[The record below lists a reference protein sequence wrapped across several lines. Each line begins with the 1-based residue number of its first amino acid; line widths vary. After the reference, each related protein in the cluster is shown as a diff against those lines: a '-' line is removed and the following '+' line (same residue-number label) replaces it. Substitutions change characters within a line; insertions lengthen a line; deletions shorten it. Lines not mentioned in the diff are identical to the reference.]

1 MNWTGRLAVG
11 MVAVAAFSF
20 VFPRVARQIRDEYV
34 QRFENKAVFLKVPV
48 RGLKQVVHVLD
59 SGAKLDRGNVNQPVS
74 FKVGDQVRI
83 IDVNF
88 RDKMVRFR
96 FSSVD
101 TTREGSLEF
110 RFPSATQQ
118 TFPQRENFE
127 KTLASSLTEGLSYK
141 ELESAKGEFIRG
153 QVKTLVREFATTTNT
168 PDEVVLRT
176 IVEDSPQYQ
185 ALERESSQ
193 IRKQNQALDRD
204 VSRLGRA
211 SREQR
216 AQITEMTVELDRLR
230 TQVQELERDKNRSA
244 RTRRS
249 LEGQLEDAQAKMNEL
264 LGSLNLKDA
273 SNAELDNRMQ
283 SLSAGIESARR
294 ERERL
299 SEELAQARAD
309 LNEREQANSKLD
321 AELKKVQTRN
331 RRLSSE
337 LRSLT
342 SNKDSIQAQFLKA
355 KRQSDAME
363 MASRLSAGLRLERSF
378 QEREGRP
385 LEVAD
390 LYLLSKRVGRLEIE
404 TPEHPGQI
412 CRMKFLMESPDRV
425 EFQEEERVLFDS
437 LGGVFKIEPSWSF
450 DSDRLRAVLMEGE
463 AAREAKPR
471 EEVEWAWILDGEI
484 LEPERAQLRVQL
496 VNSDDQ
502 KISLDPHEFYLTP
515 PGLVSFLIRSFSP
528 ISLGAGVFTGLV
540 FAGIAGLFRRRS
552 SRRPPGPPRPSG
564 PSRRAK
570 RRAAPPAAKESDREY
585 VIQKKL

>member
-1 MNWTGRLAVG
+1 MSWTGRVAVG
-11 MVAVAAFSF
+11 VVAVAAFSF
-20 VFPRVARQIRDEYV
+20 AYPRVGREIRDEYV
-34 QRFENKAVFLKVPV
+34 QRFENKAVFLKIPV
-48 RGLKQVVHVLD
+48 RGLQQVVHVLD
-59 SGAKLDRGNVNQPVS
+59 SGAKLDRGNLNQPVS

-88 RDKMVRFR
+88 RDDRVRFR

-110 RFPSATQQ
+110 RFPAPTQQ
-118 TFPQRENFE
+118 AFPQRENFE
-127 KTLASSLTEGLSYK
+127 KSLASSLTEGLSYK

-153 QVKTLVREFATTTNT
+153 QVKTLVREFAATTNT
-168 PDEVVLRT
+168 PDDVVLRT

-193 IRKQNQALDRD
+193 IQQKNQVLDRD

-216 AQITEMTVELDRLR
+216 ARIADMTVELDRLR
-230 TQVQELERDKNRSA
+230 TQVRELERDENLAA
-244 RTRRS
+244 RTRQS
-249 LEGQLEDAQAKMNEL
+249 LEGQLKDAQVKMNEL
-264 LGSLNLKDA
+264 LGSLNLKAA
-273 SNAELDNRMQ
+273 SNSELDNRMQ

-294 ERERL
+294 EREKL

-309 LNEREQANSKLD
+309 LNEREQANSKLTGD
-321 AELKKVQTRN
+321 LMKVRDRN
-331 RRLSSE
+331 QRLSSE

-342 SNKDSIQAQFLKA
+342 SNKDSIQSQFLQA
-355 KRQSDAME
+355 KRQSDALE

-385 LEVAD
+385 LEIAD
-390 LYLLSKRVGRLEIE
+390 LYLLSKRIGRLEIE

-437 LGGVFKIEPSWSF
+437 LGETFKIEPSWSF
-450 DSDRLRAVLMEGE
+450 TGDRLRAVLMEGE
-463 AAREAKPR
+463 PAREAKPR
-471 EEVEWAWILDGEI
+471 EAVEWTWILEGEI
-484 LEPERAQLRVQL
+484 SEPERAQLRVL
-496 VNSDDQ
+496 FVNSDDQ

-515 PGLVSFLIRSFSP
+515 PGLMFYLIRSFSP
-528 ISLGAGVFTGLV
+528 VSLGAGVFLGLI
-540 FAGIAGLFRRRS
+540 FAGVAGLFRRRS
-552 SRRPPGPPRPSG
+552 PSK
-564 PSRRAK
+564 PSRRSKPSK
-570 RRAAPPAAKESDREY
+570 RRPTQPAPEKPDREY
-585 VIQKKL
+585 VIKKRL

>member
-1 MNWTGRLAVG
+1 MAVG
-11 MVAVAAFSF
+11 VVAVAAFSF
-20 VFPRVARQIRDEYV
+20 VFPRVGREIRDEYV

-48 RGLKQVVHVLD
+48 RGLQQVVHVLD
-59 SGAKLDRGNVNQPVS
+59 SGAKLDRGNLNQPVS

-110 RFPSATQQ
+110 RFPTATQQ

-127 KTLASSLTEGLSYK
+127 KSLASSLTEGLSYK

-153 QVKTLVREFATTTNT
+153 QVKTLVREFAATTNT
-168 PDEVVLRT
+168 PDDVVLRT

-185 ALERESSQ
+185 ALEREFSQ
-193 IRKQNQALDRD
+193 IRQKNQTLDRD

-216 AQITEMTVELDRLR
+216 ARIADMTVELDRLR
-230 TQVQELERDKNRSA
+230 TQVRELERDENLAA
-244 RTRRS
+244 RTRQS
-249 LEGQLEDAQAKMNEL
+249 LEGQLKDAQVKMNEL
-264 LGSLNLKDA
+264 LGSLNLKAA
-273 SNAELDNRMQ
+273 SNSELDNRMQ

-294 ERERL
+294 EREKL

-309 LNEREQANSKLD
+309 LNQREQANSKLTAD
-321 AELKKVQTRN
+321 LKKVRDRN
-331 RRLSSE
+331 QRLSSE

-342 SNKDSIQAQFLKA
+342 SNKDSIQSQFLQA
-355 KRQSDAME
+355 KRQSDALE

-378 QEREGRP
+378 QELEGRP
-385 LEVAD
+385 LEIAD

-404 TPEHPGQI
+404 APDHPGQI

-437 LGGVFKIEPSWSF
+437 LGETFKIEPSWSF
-450 DSDRLRAVLMEGE
+450 TGDRLRAVLMEGE
-463 AAREAKPR
+463 PAREAKPR
-471 EEVEWAWILDGEI
+471 EAVEWTWILEGEI
-484 LEPERAQLRVQL
+484 SEPEQAQLRVL
-496 VNSDDQ
+496 FVNSDDQ

-515 PGLVSFLIRSFSP
+515 PGLMSYLIRSFSP
-528 ISLGAGVFTGLV
+528 VSLGSGIFLGLV
-540 FAGIAGLFRRRS
+540 FAGVAGLFRRRS
-552 SRRPPGPPRPSG
+552 SSKSFKPSKPSKRRPTRP
-564 PSRRAK
+564 
-570 RRAAPPAAKESDREY
+570 APEKPDREY
-585 VIQKKL
+585 VIKKKL

>member
-1 MNWTGRLAVG
+1 MAVG
-11 MVAVAAFSF
+11 VVAVAAFSF
-20 VFPRVARQIRDEYV
+20 VFPRVGREIRDEYV

-48 RGLKQVVHVLD
+48 RGLQQVVHVLD
-59 SGAKLDRGNVNQPVS
+59 SGAKLDRGNLNQPVS

-110 RFPSATQQ
+110 RFPTATQQ

-127 KTLASSLTEGLSYK
+127 KSLASSLTEGLSYK

-153 QVKTLVREFATTTNT
+153 QVKTLVREFAATTNT
-168 PDEVVLRT
+168 PDDVVLRT

-185 ALERESSQ
+185 ALEREFSQ
-193 IRKQNQALDRD
+193 IRQKNQTLDRD

-216 AQITEMTVELDRLR
+216 ARIADMTVELDRLR
-230 TQVQELERDKNRSA
+230 TQVRELERDQNLAA
-244 RTRRS
+244 RTRQS
-249 LEGQLEDAQAKMNEL
+249 LEGKLKDAQVKMNEL
-264 LGSLNLKDA
+264 LGSLNLKAA
-273 SNAELDNRMQ
+273 SNSELDNRMQ

-294 ERERL
+294 EREKL

-309 LNEREQANSKLD
+309 LNQREQANSKLTAD
-321 AELKKVQTRN
+321 LKKVRDRN
-331 RRLSSE
+331 QRLSSE

-342 SNKDSIQAQFLKA
+342 SNKDSIQSQFLQA
-355 KRQSDAME
+355 KRQSDALE

-378 QEREGRP
+378 QELEGRP
-385 LEVAD
+385 LEIAD

-404 TPEHPGQI
+404 APDHPGQI

-437 LGGVFKIEPSWSF
+437 LGETFKIEPSWSF
-450 DSDRLRAVLMEGE
+450 TGDRLRAVLMEGE
-463 AAREAKPR
+463 PAREAKPR
-471 EEVEWAWILDGEI
+471 EAVEWTWILEGEI
-484 LEPERAQLRVQL
+484 SEPEQAQLRVL
-496 VNSDDQ
+496 FVNSDDQ

-515 PGLVSFLIRSFSP
+515 PGLMFYLIRSFSP
-528 ISLGAGVFTGLV
+528 VSLGAGVFLGLI
-540 FAGIAGLFRRRS
+540 FAGVAGLFRRRS
-552 SRRPPGPPRPSG
+552 PSK
-564 PSRRAK
+564 PSRRSKPSK
-570 RRAAPPAAKESDREY
+570 RRPTQPAPEKPDREY
-585 VIQKKL
+585 VIKKRL

>member
-1 MNWTGRLAVG
+1 MNWSGRMAVG
-11 MVAVAAFSF
+11 VVAVAAFSF
-20 VFPRVARQIRDEYV
+20 VFPRVGREIRDEYV

-48 RGLKQVVHVLD
+48 RGLQQVVHVLD
-59 SGAKLDRGNVNQPVS
+59 SGAKLDRGNLNQPVS

-96 FSSVD
+96 FSSVG

-110 RFPSATQQ
+110 RFPTATQQ

-127 KTLASSLTEGLSYK
+127 KSLASSLTEGLSYK

-185 ALERESSQ
+185 ALEREYSQ
-193 IRKQNQALDRD
+193 IQKKNQVLDRD

-216 AQITEMTVELDRLR
+216 AQIADMTVELDRLR
-230 TQVQELERDKNRSA
+230 TQVRELERDQNLAS
-244 RTRRS
+244 RTRQS
-249 LEGQLEDAQAKMNEL
+249 LEGQLKDAQDKMNEL
-264 LGSLNLKDA
+264 LGSLNLKTA

-294 ERERL
+294 AREQL

-309 LNEREQANSKLD
+309 LNEREQVNSKLTAD
-321 AELKKVQTRN
+321 LKKVRDRN

-342 SNKDSIQAQFLKA
+342 SNKDSIQSQFLQA
-355 KRQSDAME
+355 KRQSDALE

-385 LEVAD
+385 LEIAD

-412 CRMKFLMESPDRV
+412 CRVKFLLESPDRV

-437 LGGVFKIEPSWSF
+437 LGERFKIEPSWSF
-450 DSDRLRAVLMEGE
+450 AGDRLRAVLMEGE
-463 AAREAKPR
+463 AVREAKPR
-471 EEVEWAWILDGEI
+471 EAVEWSWILEGEI
-484 LEPERAQLRVQL
+484 SEPERAQLRVQL

-502 KISLDPHEFYLTP
+502 TIALDPHEFYLTP
-515 PGLVSFLIRSFSP
+515 PGLASYLVRSISP
-528 ISLGAGVFTGLV
+528 VSLGAGAFLGLV
-540 FAGIAGLFRRRS
+540 VAGVAGLFRRRS
-552 SRRPPGPPRPSG
+552 SPRSPRPPKPS
-564 PSRRAK
+564 K
-570 RRAAPPAAKESDREY
+570 RRATQPDPEEPEREY
-585 VIQKKL
+585 VIRKKL

>member
-1 MNWTGRLAVG
+1 MIWTGRVAVG
-11 MVAVAAFSF
+11 VVVVAAFSF
-20 VFPRVARQIRDEYV
+20 VHPRVDREIRDEYV

-59 SGAKLDRGNVNQPVS
+59 SGAKLDRGNLNQPVT

-88 RDKMVRFR
+88 RDNMVRFR

-110 RFPSATQQ
+110 RFPAQTQQ
-118 TFPQRENFE
+118 GFPQRENFE
-127 KTLASSLTEGLSYK
+127 KSLATSLTEGLSYK

-185 ALERESSQ
+185 ALEREFSQ
-193 IRKQNQALDRD
+193 IRRQNQTLDRD
-204 VSRLGRA
+204 VSRLGQT
-211 SREQR
+211 SQEQR
-216 AQITEMTVELDRLR
+216 ARIADMTVELDRLR
-230 TQVQELERDKNRSA
+230 TQVRELERDKNQAA
-244 RTRRS
+244 RTRQS
-249 LEGQLEDAQAKMNEL
+249 LEGQLKDAQDKMNEL
-264 LGSLNLKDA
+264 LGSLNLTTT

-294 ERERL
+294 ERENL

-309 LNEREQANSKLD
+309 LNQREQANSKLTAD
-321 AELKKVQTRN
+321 LKKVQARN

-342 SNKDSIQAQFLKA
+342 SNKDSVQAQFLQA
-355 KRQSDAME
+355 KRQSDALE
-363 MASRLSAGLRLERSF
+363 MASRLNSGLRLERSF
-378 QEREGRP
+378 QEREGRQ
-385 LEVAD
+385 LEIAD

-404 TPEHPGQI
+404 TPDHPGQI

-425 EFQEEERVLFDS
+425 EFQEEERVLFES
-437 LGGVFKIEPSWSF
+437 LGESFKIEPSWSF
-450 DSDRLRAVLMEGE
+450 EGGRLRAVLMEG
-463 AAREAKPR
+463 AASREAKPR
-471 EEVEWAWILDGEI
+471 EAVEWTWILEGEI
-484 LEPERAQLRVQL
+484 SEPERALLRIQLF
-496 VNSDDQ
+496 NSDDQ
-502 KISLDPHEFYLTP
+502 TISLDPHEFYLTP
-515 PGLVSFLIRSFSP
+515 PGLMSYLIRSFSP
-528 ISLGAGVFTGLV
+528 VSLGAGVFLGLV
-540 FAGIAGLFRRRS
+540 IAGIAGLFRRR
-552 SRRPPGPPRPSG
+552 P
-564 PSRRAK
+564 PSRRSRPSKPSK
-570 RRAAPPAAKESDREY
+570 RRPAQPAPEESDREY

>member
-1 MNWTGRLAVG
+1 MKWTGRVAVG
-11 MVAVAAFSF
+11 MVAVAAFSY
-20 VFPRVARQIRDEYV
+20 VYPRVAREIRDEYV

-48 RGLKQVVHVLD
+48 RGLQQVIHVLD
-59 SGAKLDRGNVNQPVS
+59 TGAKLDRGNLNQPVS

-88 RDKMVRFR
+88 RDRTVRFR
-96 FSSVD
+96 FSSVG
-101 TTREGSLEF
+101 TNREGSLEF
-110 RFPSATQQ
+110 RFPASTQQ

-127 KTLASSLTEGLSYK
+127 KSLASSLTEGLSYK

-168 PDEVVLRT
+168 SDEVVLRT

-185 ALERESSQ
+185 ELEREFSQ
-193 IRKQNQALDRD
+193 LQKEHRTLDRNA
-204 VSRLGRA
+204 SRLGQA

-230 TQVQELERDKNRSA
+230 TQVRELERDKTQSA

-249 LEGQLEDAQAKMNEL
+249 LEEQLKDTQVKMSGL
-264 LGSLNLKDA
+264 LSSLNVEEA

-283 SLSAGIESARR
+283 SLSEGIESARR
-294 ERERL
+294 KREEL

-309 LNEREQANSKLD
+309 LNEREAANTRLTAD
-321 AELKKVQTRN
+321 LKKVQGRN
-331 RRLSSE
+331 RRLSTE

-363 MASRLSAGLRLERSF
+363 MASRLSAGLRLERSV
-378 QEREGRP
+378 QERDGQP
-385 LEVAD
+385 LDIAD
-390 LYLLSKRVGRLEIE
+390 LYLLSKRVGRLQIE

-412 CRMKFLMESPDRV
+412 CRVKFLLESPDLV

-437 LGGVFKIEPSWSF
+437 LGGTFKVEPSWTF

-471 EEVEWAWILDGEI
+471 EEIEWAWILDGEI

-515 PGLVSFLIRSFSP
+515 PGLMSYLIRSFSP
-528 ISLGAGVFTGLV
+528 ISLGAGVFVGLV
-540 FAGIAGLFRRRS
+540 FAGIAGVFRRRS
-552 SRRPPGPPRPSG
+552 SRRPPRTSRPS
-564 PSRRAK
+564 K
-570 RRAAPPAAKESDREY
+570 RKTTPPPDSEEPDREY

>member
-1 MNWTGRLAVG
+1 MSWSGRMAVG
-11 MVAVAAFSF
+11 VVAVAAFSF
-20 VFPRVARQIRDEYV
+20 VFPRVGREIRDEYV

-48 RGLKQVVHVLD
+48 RGLQQVVHVLD
-59 SGAKLDRGNVNQPVS
+59 SGAKLDRGNLNQPVS

-110 RFPSATQQ
+110 RFPVSTQQ

-127 KTLASSLTEGLSYK
+127 RSLASSLTEGLSYK

-185 ALERESSQ
+185 ALEREYSQ
-193 IRKQNQALDRD
+193 IQKKNQVLDRD

-216 AQITEMTVELDRLR
+216 AQIADMTVELDRLR
-230 TQVQELERDKNRSA
+230 TQVRELERDQNLA
-244 RTRRS
+244 TRTRRS
-249 LEGQLEDAQAKMNEL
+249 LEGQLKDAQVKMNEL
-264 LGSLNLKDA
+264 LGSLNLESA

-294 ERERL
+294 EREKL
-299 SEELAQARAD
+299 SEDLAQARAD
-309 LNEREQANSKLD
+309 LNEREHANSKLTAD
-321 AELKKVQTRN
+321 LKKVRNRN

-342 SNKDSIQAQFLKA
+342 SNKDSIQSQFLQA
-355 KRQSDAME
+355 KRQSDALE

-385 LEVAD
+385 LEIAE

-437 LGGVFKIEPSWSF
+437 LGESFKIEPSWSF
-450 DSDRLRAVLMEGE
+450 ASDRLRAVLMEGE

-471 EEVEWAWILDGEI
+471 EAVEWTWILEGEI
-484 LEPERAQLRVQL
+484 SEPERAQLRVL
-496 VNSDDQ
+496 FVNSDDQ

-515 PGLVSFLIRSFSP
+515 PGLMSYLIRSFSP
-528 ISLGAGVFTGLV
+528 VSLGAGVFLGLV
-540 FAGIAGLFRRRS
+540 FAGVAGLFRRRS
-552 SRRPPGPPRPSG
+552 SSKSSKPSKRRPTQP
-564 PSRRAK
+564 
-570 RRAAPPAAKESDREY
+570 APEKPDREY
-585 VIQKKL
+585 VIKKKL

>member
-1 MNWTGRLAVG
+1 MSWSGRMAVG
-11 MVAVAAFSF
+11 VVAVAAFSS
-20 VFPRVARQIRDEYV
+20 VFPRVGREIRDEYV

-48 RGLKQVVHVLD
+48 RGLQQVVHVLD
-59 SGAKLDRGNVNQPVS
+59 SGAKLDRGNLNQPVS

-88 RDKMVRFR
+88 RDKTVRFR
-96 FSSVD
+96 FSSVG

-110 RFPSATQQ
+110 RFPAATQQ

-127 KTLASSLTEGLSYK
+127 KSLASSLTEGLSYK

-185 ALERESSQ
+185 ALDREFSQ
-193 IRKQNQALDRD
+193 IQKQNQVLDRD

-216 AQITEMTVELDRLR
+216 AQIADMTVELDRLR
-230 TQVQELERDKNRSA
+230 TQVRELERDKNLAS
-244 RTRRS
+244 RTRQS
-249 LEGQLEDAQAKMNEL
+249 LEGQLKDAQVKMNEL
-264 LGSLNLKDA
+264 LGSLNLKSA

-294 ERERL
+294 AREEL

-309 LNEREQANSKLD
+309 LNEREQANSKLTAD
-321 AELKKVQTRN
+321 LKKVRDRN

-342 SNKDSIQAQFLKA
+342 SNKDSIQSQFLQA
-355 KRQSDAME
+355 KRQSDALE

-385 LEVAD
+385 LEIAD

-404 TPEHPGQI
+404 TPEHPGEI
-412 CRMKFLMESPDRV
+412 CRMKFLLESPDRV
-425 EFQEEERVLFDS
+425 EFQDEERVLFDS
-437 LGGVFKIEPSWSF
+437 LGERFKIEPVWSF
-450 DSDRLRAVLMEGE
+450 AGGRLRAVLMEGE
-463 AAREAKPR
+463 AAREATPR
-471 EEVEWAWILDGEI
+471 EAVEWRWILEGAI
-484 LEPERAQLRVQL
+484 SEPERAQLRFQL

-515 PGLVSFLIRSFSP
+515 PGLISYLIRSFSP
-528 ISLGAGVFTGLV
+528 VSLGAGVFVGLV
-540 FAGIAGLFRRRS
+540 FAGVAGLFRRRS
-552 SRRPPGPPRPSG
+552 RSKRSRHSRPS
-564 PSRRAK
+564 K
-570 RRAAPPAAKESDREY
+570 RRRTQPAPEEPDREY

>member
-1 MNWTGRLAVG
+1 MAVG
-11 MVAVAAFSF
+11 VVAVAAFSF
-20 VFPRVARQIRDEYV
+20 VFPRVGREIRDEYV

-48 RGLKQVVHVLD
+48 RGLQQVVHVLD
-59 SGAKLDRGNVNQPVS
+59 SGAKLDRGNLNQPVS

-110 RFPSATQQ
+110 RFPTATQQ
-118 TFPQRENFE
+118 TFRQRENFE
-127 KTLASSLTEGLSYK
+127 RSLASSLTEGLSYK

-185 ALERESSQ
+185 ALEREFSQ
-193 IRKQNQALDRD
+193 IRQKNQTLDRD

-216 AQITEMTVELDRLR
+216 ARIADMTVELDRLR
-230 TQVQELERDKNRSA
+230 TQVRELERDQNLAA
-244 RTRRS
+244 RTRQS
-249 LEGQLEDAQAKMNEL
+249 LEGKLKDAQVKMSEL
-264 LGSLNLKDA
+264 LGSLNLKAA
-273 SNAELDNRMQ
+273 SNTELDNRMQ

-294 ERERL
+294 EREKL

-309 LNEREQANSKLD
+309 LNQREQANSKLTAD
-321 AELKKVQTRN
+321 LKKVRDRN

-342 SNKDSIQAQFLKA
+342 SNKDSIQSQFLQA
-355 KRQSDAME
+355 KRQSDALE

-378 QEREGRP
+378 QELEGRP
-385 LEVAD
+385 LEIAD

-404 TPEHPGQI
+404 APDHPGQI

-437 LGGVFKIEPSWSF
+437 LGETFKIEPSWSF
-450 DSDRLRAVLMEGE
+450 TGDRLRAVLMEGE
-463 AAREAKPR
+463 PAREAKPR
-471 EEVEWAWILDGEI
+471 EAVEWTWILEGEI
-484 LEPERAQLRVQL
+484 SEPEQAQLRVL
-496 VNSDDQ
+496 FVNSDDQ

-515 PGLVSFLIRSFSP
+515 PGLMFYLIRSFSP
-528 ISLGAGVFTGLV
+528 VSLGAGVFLGLI
-540 FAGIAGLFRRRS
+540 FAGVAGLFRRRS
-552 SRRPPGPPRPSG
+552 PSK
-564 PSRRAK
+564 PSRRSKPSK
-570 RRAAPPAAKESDREY
+570 RRPTQPAPEKPDREY
-585 VIQKKL
+585 VIKKRL

>member
-1 MNWTGRLAVG
+1 MSWSGRMAVG
-11 MVAVAAFSF
+11 VVAVAAFSS
-20 VFPRVARQIRDEYV
+20 VFPRVGREIRDEYV

-48 RGLKQVVHVLD
+48 RGLQQVVHVLD
-59 SGAKLDRGNVNQPVS
+59 SGAKLDRGNLNQPVS

-88 RDKMVRFR
+88 RDKTVRFR
-96 FSSVD
+96 FSSVG

-110 RFPSATQQ
+110 RFPAATQQ

-127 KTLASSLTEGLSYK
+127 KSLASSLTEGLSYK

-185 ALERESSQ
+185 ALDREFSQ
-193 IRKQNQALDRD
+193 IQKQNQVLDRD

-216 AQITEMTVELDRLR
+216 AQIADMTVELDRLR
-230 TQVQELERDKNRSA
+230 TQVRELERDKNLAS
-244 RTRRS
+244 RTRQS
-249 LEGQLEDAQAKMNEL
+249 LEGQLKDAQVKMNEL
-264 LGSLNLKDA
+264 LGSLNLKSA

-294 ERERL
+294 AREEL

-309 LNEREQANSKLD
+309 LNEREQANSKLTTD
-321 AELKKVQTRN
+321 LKKVRDRN

-342 SNKDSIQAQFLKA
+342 SNKDSIQSQFLQA
-355 KRQSDAME
+355 KRQSDALE

-385 LEVAD
+385 LEIAD

-404 TPEHPGQI
+404 TPEHPGEI
-412 CRMKFLMESPDRV
+412 CRMKFLLESPDRV
-425 EFQEEERVLFDS
+425 EFQDEERVLFDS
-437 LGGVFKIEPSWSF
+437 LGERFKIEPVWSF
-450 DSDRLRAVLMEGE
+450 AGGRLRAVLVEGE
-463 AAREAKPR
+463 AAREATPR
-471 EEVEWAWILDGEI
+471 EAVEWRWILEGAI
-484 LEPERAQLRVQL
+484 SEPERAQLRFQL

-515 PGLVSFLIRSFSP
+515 PGLISYLIRSFSP
-528 ISLGAGVFTGLV
+528 VSLGAGVFVGLV
-540 FAGIAGLFRRRS
+540 FAGVAGLFRRRS
-552 SRRPPGPPRPSG
+552 RSKRSKPSRPS
-564 PSRRAK
+564 K
-570 RRAAPPAAKESDREY
+570 RRRTQPAPEEPDREY

>member
-1 MNWTGRLAVG
+1 MSWSGRMAVG
-11 MVAVAAFSF
+11 VVAVAAFSF
-20 VFPRVARQIRDEYV
+20 VFPRVGREIRDEYV

-48 RGLKQVVHVLD
+48 RGLQQVVHVLD
-59 SGAKLDRGNVNQPVS
+59 SGAKLDRGNLNQPVS

-110 RFPSATQQ
+110 RFPTATQQ
-118 TFPQRENFE
+118 TFRQRENFE
-127 KTLASSLTEGLSYK
+127 RSLASSLTEGLSYK

-185 ALERESSQ
+185 ALEREFSQ
-193 IRKQNQALDRD
+193 IRQKNQTLDRD
-204 VSRLGRA
+204 VSRLGRT
-211 SREQR
+211 SREQLAR
-216 AQITEMTVELDRLR
+216 IADMTVELDRLR
-230 TQVQELERDKNRSA
+230 TQVRELERDQNLAA
-244 RTRRS
+244 RTRQS
-249 LEGQLEDAQAKMNEL
+249 LEGKLKDAQVKMSEL
-264 LGSLNLKDA
+264 LGSLNLKAA
-273 SNAELDNRMQ
+273 SNTELDNRMQ

-294 ERERL
+294 KRVQL

-309 LNEREQANSKLD
+309 LNEREQANSTLTVD
-321 AELKKVQTRN
+321 LKKVRDRN

-342 SNKDSIQAQFLKA
+342 SNKDSIQSQFLQA
-355 KRQSDAME
+355 KRQSDALE

-378 QEREGRP
+378 QELEGRP
-385 LEVAD
+385 LEIAD
-390 LYLLSKRVGRLEIE
+390 LYLLSKRVGRFEIE
-404 TPEHPGQI
+404 TPDHPGQI
-412 CRMKFLMESPDRV
+412 CRIKFLMESPDRV

-437 LGGVFKIEPSWSF
+437 LGERFKIEPSWSF
-450 DSDRLRAVLMEGE
+450 AGDRLRAVLMEGE

-471 EEVEWAWILDGEI
+471 EAVEWSWILEGEI
-484 LEPERAQLRVQL
+484 SEPERAQLRIL
-496 VNSDDQ
+496 FLNSDDQ

-515 PGLVSFLIRSFSP
+515 PGLMSYLIRSFSP
-528 ISLGAGVFTGLV
+528 VSLGSGIFLGLV
-540 FAGIAGLFRRRS
+540 FAGVAGLFRRRS
-552 SRRPPGPPRPSG
+552 SSKSFKPSKPSKRRPTRP
-564 PSRRAK
+564 
-570 RRAAPPAAKESDREY
+570 APEKPDREY
-585 VIQKKL
+585 VIKKKL

>member
-1 MNWTGRLAVG
+1 MAVG
-11 MVAVAAFSF
+11 VVAVAAFSF
-20 VFPRVARQIRDEYV
+20 VFPRVGREIRDEYV

-48 RGLKQVVHVLD
+48 RGLQQVVHVLD
-59 SGAKLDRGNVNQPVS
+59 SGAKLDRGNLNQPVS

-110 RFPSATQQ
+110 RFPTATQQ
-118 TFPQRENFE
+118 TFRQRENFE
-127 KTLASSLTEGLSYK
+127 RSLASSLTEGLSYK

-185 ALERESSQ
+185 ALEREFSQ
-193 IRKQNQALDRD
+193 IRQKNQTLDRD

-216 AQITEMTVELDRLR
+216 ARIADMTVELDRLR
-230 TQVQELERDKNRSA
+230 TQVRELERDQNLAA
-244 RTRRS
+244 RTRQS
-249 LEGQLEDAQAKMNEL
+249 LEGKLKDAQVKMSEL
-264 LGSLNLKDA
+264 LGSLNLKAA
-273 SNAELDNRMQ
+273 SNTELDNRMQ

-294 ERERL
+294 KRVQL

-309 LNEREQANSKLD
+309 LNEREQANSTLTVD
-321 AELKKVQTRN
+321 LKKVRDRN

-342 SNKDSIQAQFLKA
+342 SNKDSIQSQFLQA
-355 KRQSDAME
+355 KRQSDALE

-378 QEREGRP
+378 QELEGRP
-385 LEVAD
+385 LEIAD
-390 LYLLSKRVGRLEIE
+390 LYLLSKRVGRFEIE
-404 TPEHPGQI
+404 TPDHPGQI
-412 CRMKFLMESPDRV
+412 CRIKFLMESPDRV

-437 LGGVFKIEPSWSF
+437 LGERFKIEPSWSF
-450 DSDRLRAVLMEGE
+450 AGDRLRAVLMEGE

-471 EEVEWAWILDGEI
+471 EAVEWSWILEGEI
-484 LEPERAQLRVQL
+484 SEPERAQLRIL
-496 VNSDDQ
+496 FLNSDDQ

-515 PGLVSFLIRSFSP
+515 PGLMSYLIRSFSP
-528 ISLGAGVFTGLV
+528 VSLGSGIFLGLV
-540 FAGIAGLFRRRS
+540 FAGVAGLFRRRS
-552 SRRPPGPPRPSG
+552 SSKSFKPSKPSKRRPTRP
-564 PSRRAK
+564 
-570 RRAAPPAAKESDREY
+570 APEKPDREY
-585 VIQKKL
+585 VIKKKL

>member
-185 ALERESSQ
+185 TLERESSQ

-385 LEVAD
+385 VEIAD
-390 LYLLSKRVGRLEIE
+390 LYLLSQRVGRLEIE

-570 RRAAPPAAKESDREY
+570 RRAAPPAAEASDREY

>member
-1 MNWTGRLAVG
+1 MKWTGRVAVG
-11 MVAVAAFSF
+11 MVAVAAFSY
-20 VFPRVARQIRDEYV
+20 VYPRVAREIRDEYV

-48 RGLKQVVHVLD
+48 RGLQQVIHVLD
-59 SGAKLDRGNVNQPVS
+59 TGAKLDRGNLNQPVS

-88 RDKMVRFR
+88 RDRTVRFR
-96 FSSVD
+96 FSSVG
-101 TTREGSLEF
+101 TNREGSLEF
-110 RFPSATQQ
+110 RFPASTQQ

-127 KTLASSLTEGLSYK
+127 KSLASSLTEGLSYK

-168 PDEVVLRT
+168 SDEVVLRT

-185 ALERESSQ
+185 ELEREFSQ
-193 IRKQNQALDRD
+193 LQKEHRSLDRNA
-204 VSRLGRA
+204 SRLGQA

-230 TQVQELERDKNRSA
+230 TQVRELERDKTQSA

-249 LEGQLEDAQAKMNEL
+249 LEEQLKDTQVKMSGL
-264 LGSLNLKDA
+264 LSSLNVEEA

-283 SLSAGIESARR
+283 SLSEGIESARR
-294 ERERL
+294 KREEL

-309 LNEREQANSKLD
+309 LNEREAANTRLTAD
-321 AELKKVQTRN
+321 LKKVQGRN
-331 RRLSSE
+331 RRLSTE

-363 MASRLSAGLRLERSF
+363 MASRLSAGLRLERSV
-378 QEREGRP
+378 QERDGQP
-385 LEVAD
+385 LDIAD
-390 LYLLSKRVGRLEIE
+390 LYLLSKRVGRLQIE

-412 CRMKFLMESPDRV
+412 CRVKFLLESPDLV

-437 LGGVFKIEPSWSF
+437 LGGTFKVEPSWTF

-471 EEVEWAWILDGEI
+471 EEIEWAWILDGEI
-484 LEPERAQLRVQL
+484 LEPERAQLRVEF

-515 PGLVSFLIRSFSP
+515 PGLMSYLTRSFSP
-528 ISLGAGVFTGLV
+528 ISLGAGVFVGLV
-540 FAGIAGLFRRRS
+540 FAGIAGVFRRRS
-552 SRRPPGPPRPSG
+552 SRRPPRTSRHSKRKTTPPPDAEE
-564 PSRRAK
+564 P
-570 RRAAPPAAKESDREY
+570 DREY

>member
-1 MNWTGRLAVG
+1 MKWTGRVAVG
-11 MVAVAAFSF
+11 VVAVGAFSF
-20 VFPRVARQIRDEYV
+20 VFPRVAREVRDEYV

-48 RGLKQVVHVLD
+48 RGLQQVIHVLD
-59 SGAKLDRGNVNQPVS
+59 SGARLDRGNLNQPVS

-88 RDKMVRFR
+88 RDKTVRFR
-96 FSSVD
+96 FSSVG

-110 RFPSATQQ
+110 RFPASTQQ
-118 TFPQRENFE
+118 AFPQRENFE
-127 KTLASSLTEGLSYK
+127 KSLASSLTEGLSYK

-168 PDEVVLRT
+168 SDDVVLRT

-185 ALERESSQ
+185 ALEGEFSQ
-193 IRKQNQALDRD
+193 LQEKSRALDRD

-216 AQITEMTVELDRLR
+216 AQIVEMTVELDRLR
-230 TQVQELERDKNRSA
+230 TQVRELERDKNLA
-244 RTRRS
+244 ATTRRS
-249 LEGQLEDAQAKMNEL
+249 LEGQLKDAQVKMNGL
-264 LGSLNLKDA
+264 LSSLNLEEA
-273 SNAELDNRMQ
+273 SNTELDNRMQ
-283 SLSAGIESARR
+283 SLSEGIESARR
-294 ERERL
+294 ERENL

-309 LNEREQANSKLD
+309 LNEREQANTKLD
-321 AELKKVQTRN
+321 ADLKKVQARN

-437 LGGVFKIEPSWSF
+437 LGGTFKIEPSWSF

-484 LEPERAQLRVQL
+484 PEPERAQLRVQL

-515 PGLVSFLIRSFSP
+515 PGLVSYLIRSFSP
-528 ISLGAGVFTGLV
+528 VSLGAGVFVGLV
-540 FAGIAGLFRRRS
+540 FAGIAGLFRGRS
-552 SRRPPGPPRPSG
+552 SRRPPRPPRPSK
-564 PSRRAK
+564 PSKRARRGAT
-570 RRAAPPAAKESDREY
+570 PPAAEERDREY

>member
-1 MNWTGRLAVG
+1 MSWSGRMAVG
-11 MVAVAAFSF
+11 VVAVAAFSF
-20 VFPRVARQIRDEYV
+20 VFPRVGREIRDEYV

-48 RGLKQVVHVLD
+48 RGLQQVVHVLD
-59 SGAKLDRGNVNQPVS
+59 SGAKLDRGNLNQPVS

-110 RFPSATQQ
+110 RFPTATQQ

-127 KTLASSLTEGLSYK
+127 KSLASSLTEGLSYK

-185 ALERESSQ
+185 ALEREFSQ
-193 IRKQNQALDRD
+193 TRQKNQTLDRD
-204 VSRLGRA
+204 VSRLGRT

-216 AQITEMTVELDRLR
+216 ARIADMTVELDRLR
-230 TQVQELERDKNRSA
+230 TQVRELERDQNLAA
-244 RTRRS
+244 RTRQS
-249 LEGQLEDAQAKMNEL
+249 LEGQLKDAQVKMSEL
-264 LGSLNLKDA
+264 LGSLNLKAA
-273 SNAELDNRMQ
+273 SNTELDNRMQ

-294 ERERL
+294 KRVQL

-309 LNEREQANSKLD
+309 LNEREQANSTLTVD
-321 AELKKVQTRN
+321 LKKVRDRN

-342 SNKDSIQAQFLKA
+342 SNKDSIQSQFLQA
-355 KRQSDAME
+355 KRQSDALE

-378 QEREGRP
+378 QELEGRP
-385 LEVAD
+385 LEIAD
-390 LYLLSKRVGRLEIE
+390 LYLLSKRVGRFEIE
-404 TPEHPGQI
+404 TPDHPGQI
-412 CRMKFLMESPDRV
+412 CRIKFLMESPDRV

-437 LGGVFKIEPSWSF
+437 LGERFKIEPSWSF
-450 DSDRLRAVLMEGE
+450 AGDRLRAVLMEGE

-471 EEVEWAWILDGEI
+471 EAVEWTWILEGEI
-484 LEPERAQLRVQL
+484 SEPERAQLRIL
-496 VNSDDQ
+496 FLNSDDQ

-515 PGLVSFLIRSFSP
+515 PGLMSYLIRSFSP
-528 ISLGAGVFTGLV
+528 VSLGSGIFLGLV
-540 FAGIAGLFRRRS
+540 FAGVAGLFRRRS
-552 SRRPPGPPRPSG
+552 SSKSFKPSKPSKRRPTRP
-564 PSRRAK
+564 
-570 RRAAPPAAKESDREY
+570 APEKPDREY
-585 VIQKKL
+585 VIKKKL

>member
-1 MNWTGRLAVG
+1 MAVG
-11 MVAVAAFSF
+11 VVAVAAFSF
-20 VFPRVARQIRDEYV
+20 AYPRVGREIRDEYV

-48 RGLKQVVHVLD
+48 RGLQQVVHVLD
-59 SGAKLDRGNVNQPVS
+59 SGAKLDRGNLNQPVS

-110 RFPSATQQ
+110 RFPTATQQ
-118 TFPQRENFE
+118 TFRQRENFE
-127 KTLASSLTEGLSYK
+127 RSLASSLTEGLSYK

-153 QVKTLVREFATTTNT
+153 QVKTLVREFAATTNT
-168 PDEVVLRT
+168 PDDVVLRT

-185 ALERESSQ
+185 ELEREFSQ
-193 IRKQNQALDRD
+193 TRQKNQTLDRD

-216 AQITEMTVELDRLR
+216 ARIADMTVELDRLR
-230 TQVQELERDKNRSA
+230 TQVRELERDENLAA
-244 RTRRS
+244 RTRQS
-249 LEGQLEDAQAKMNEL
+249 LEGQLKDAQVKMSEL
-264 LGSLNLKDA
+264 LGSLNLKAA
-273 SNAELDNRMQ
+273 SNTELDNRMQ

-294 ERERL
+294 EREKL

-309 LNEREQANSKLD
+309 LNQREQANSKLTAD
-321 AELKKVQTRN
+321 LKKVRDRN

-342 SNKDSIQAQFLKA
+342 SNKDSIQSQFLQA
-355 KRQSDAME
+355 KRQSDALE

-378 QEREGRP
+378 QELEGRP
-385 LEVAD
+385 LEIAD

-404 TPEHPGQI
+404 APDHPGQI

-437 LGGVFKIEPSWSF
+437 LGETFKIEPSWSF
-450 DSDRLRAVLMEGE
+450 TDDRLRAVLMEGE
-463 AAREAKPR
+463 PAREAKPR
-471 EEVEWAWILDGEI
+471 EAVEWTWILEGEI
-484 LEPERAQLRVQL
+484 SEPEQAQLRVL
-496 VNSDDQ
+496 FVNSDDQ

-515 PGLVSFLIRSFSP
+515 PGLMSYLIRSFSP
-528 ISLGAGVFTGLV
+528 VSLGSGIFLGLV
-540 FAGIAGLFRRRS
+540 FAGVAGLFRRRS
-552 SRRPPGPPRPSG
+552 SSKSFKPSKPSKRRPTRP
-564 PSRRAK
+564 
-570 RRAAPPAAKESDREY
+570 APEKPDREY
-585 VIQKKL
+585 VIKKKL

>member
-1 MNWTGRLAVG
+1 MSWSGRMAVG
-11 MVAVAAFSF
+11 VVAVAAFSF
-20 VFPRVARQIRDEYV
+20 VFPRVGREIRDEYV

-48 RGLKQVVHVLD
+48 RGLQQVVHVLD
-59 SGAKLDRGNVNQPVS
+59 SGAKLDRGNLNQPVS

-110 RFPSATQQ
+110 RFPTATQQ
-118 TFPQRENFE
+118 TFRQRENFE
-127 KTLASSLTEGLSYK
+127 RSLASSLTEGLSYK

-185 ALERESSQ
+185 ALEREFSQ
-193 IRKQNQALDRD
+193 IRQKNQTLDRD
-204 VSRLGRA
+204 VSRLGRT

-216 AQITEMTVELDRLR
+216 ARIADMTVELDRLR
-230 TQVQELERDKNRSA
+230 TQVRELERDQNLAA
-244 RTRRS
+244 RTRQS
-249 LEGQLEDAQAKMNEL
+249 LEGKLKDAQVKMSEL
-264 LGSLNLKDA
+264 LGSLNLKAA
-273 SNAELDNRMQ
+273 SNTELDNRMQ

-294 ERERL
+294 KRVQL

-309 LNEREQANSKLD
+309 LNEREQANSTLTVD
-321 AELKKVQTRN
+321 LKKVRDRN

-342 SNKDSIQAQFLKA
+342 SNKDSIQSQFLQA
-355 KRQSDAME
+355 KRQSDALE

-378 QEREGRP
+378 QELEGRP
-385 LEVAD
+385 LEIAD
-390 LYLLSKRVGRLEIE
+390 LYLLSKRVGRFEIE
-404 TPEHPGQI
+404 TPDHPGQI
-412 CRMKFLMESPDRV
+412 CRIKFLMESPDRV

-437 LGGVFKIEPSWSF
+437 LGERFKIEPSWSF
-450 DSDRLRAVLMEGE
+450 AGDRLRAVLMEGE

-471 EEVEWAWILDGEI
+471 EAVEWSWILEGEI
-484 LEPERAQLRVQL
+484 SEPERAQLRIL
-496 VNSDDQ
+496 FLNSDDQ

-515 PGLVSFLIRSFSP
+515 PGLMSYLIRSFSP
-528 ISLGAGVFTGLV
+528 VSLGSGIFLGLV
-540 FAGIAGLFRRRS
+540 FAGVAGLFRRRS
-552 SRRPPGPPRPSG
+552 SSKSFKPSKPSKRRPTRP
-564 PSRRAK
+564 
-570 RRAAPPAAKESDREY
+570 APEKPDREY
-585 VIQKKL
+585 VIKKKL

>member
-1 MNWTGRLAVG
+1 MSWSGRMAVG
-11 MVAVAAFSF
+11 VVAVAAFSF
-20 VFPRVARQIRDEYV
+20 VFPRVSREIRDEYV

-48 RGLKQVVHVLD
+48 RGLQQVVHVLD
-59 SGAKLDRGNVNQPVS
+59 SGARLDRGNVNQPVS

-88 RDKMVRFR
+88 RDKTVRFR

-110 RFPSATQQ
+110 RFPTATQR
-118 TFPQRENFE
+118 TFLQRENFE
-127 KTLASSLTEGLSYK
+127 KSLAGSLTEGLSYK

-185 ALERESSQ
+185 ALEREYSQ
-193 IRKQNQALDRD
+193 IQEKSQALDRD

-216 AQITEMTVELDRLR
+216 AQIADMTVELDRLR
-230 TQVQELERDKNRSA
+230 TQVRELERDKNLAS
-244 RTRRS
+244 RTRQS
-249 LEGQLEDAQAKMNEL
+249 LEGQLQDAQVKMNEL
-264 LGSLNLKDA
+264 LGSLNLKSA

-294 ERERL
+294 AREEL

-309 LNEREQANSKLD
+309 LNEREQANSKLTAD
-321 AELKKVQTRN
+321 LKNVQGRN

-342 SNKDSIQAQFLKA
+342 SNKDSIQSQFLQA
-355 KRQSDAME
+355 KRQGDALE
-363 MASRLSAGLRLERSF
+363 LASRLSAGLRLERSV
-378 QEREGRP
+378 QEREERP

-390 LYLLSKRVGRLEIE
+390 LYLLSKRIGRLEIDA
-404 TPEHPGQI
+404 PEHPGQI

-425 EFQEEERVLFDS
+425 EFQEEERVLLDS
-437 LGGVFKIEPSWSF
+437 LGETLKIEPSWSF
-450 DSDRLRAVLMEGE
+450 DSDQLRAVLMEGE
-463 AAREAKPR
+463 AARDAKPR

-496 VNSDDQ
+496 VNSDNQ

-515 PGLVSFLIRSFSP
+515 PGLISYLIRSFSP
-528 ISLGAGVFTGLV
+528 VSLGAGVFVGLV
-540 FAGIAGLFRRRS
+540 IAGIAGLFRRRS
-552 SRRPPGPPRPSG
+552 SRRPPRPPGPSK
-564 PSRRAK
+564 PSRR
-570 RRAAPPAAKESDREY
+570 RATPPSAEEPDREY
-585 VIQKKL
+585 VIRKKL

>member
-1 MNWTGRLAVG
+1 MSWSGRMAVG
-11 MVAVAAFSF
+11 VVAVAAFSF
-20 VFPRVARQIRDEYV
+20 VFPRVGREIRDEYV

-48 RGLKQVVHVLD
+48 RGLQQVVHVLD
-59 SGAKLDRGNVNQPVS
+59 SGAKLDRGNLNQPVS

-110 RFPSATQQ
+110 RFPTATQQ

-127 KTLASSLTEGLSYK
+127 KSLASSLTEGLSYK

-185 ALERESSQ
+185 ALEREFSQ
-193 IRKQNQALDRD
+193 TRQKNQTLDRD
-204 VSRLGRA
+204 VSRLGRT

-216 AQITEMTVELDRLR
+216 ARIADMTVELDRLR
-230 TQVQELERDKNRSA
+230 TQVRELERDQNLAA
-244 RTRRS
+244 RTRQS
-249 LEGQLEDAQAKMNEL
+249 LEGQLKDAQVKMSEL
-264 LGSLNLKDA
+264 LGSLNLKAA
-273 SNAELDNRMQ
+273 SNTELDNRMQ

-294 ERERL
+294 KRVQL

-309 LNEREQANSKLD
+309 LNEREQANSTLTVD
-321 AELKKVQTRN
+321 LKKVRDRN

-342 SNKDSIQAQFLKA
+342 SNKDSIQSQFLQA
-355 KRQSDAME
+355 KRQSDALE

-378 QEREGRP
+378 QELEGRP
-385 LEVAD
+385 LEIAD
-390 LYLLSKRVGRLEIE
+390 LYLLSKRVGRFEIE
-404 TPEHPGQI
+404 TPDHPGQI
-412 CRMKFLMESPDRV
+412 CRIKFLMESPDRV

-437 LGGVFKIEPSWSF
+437 LGERFKIEPSWSF
-450 DSDRLRAVLMEGE
+450 AGDRLRAVLMEGE

-471 EEVEWAWILDGEI
+471 EAVEWSWILEGEI
-484 LEPERAQLRVQL
+484 SEPERAQLRIL
-496 VNSDDQ
+496 FLNSDDQ

-515 PGLVSFLIRSFSP
+515 PGLMSYLIRSFSP
-528 ISLGAGVFTGLV
+528 VSLGSGIFLGLV
-540 FAGIAGLFRRRS
+540 FAGVAGLFRRRS
-552 SRRPPGPPRPSG
+552 SSKSFKPSKPSKRRPTRP
-564 PSRRAK
+564 
-570 RRAAPPAAKESDREY
+570 APEKPDREY
-585 VIQKKL
+585 VIKKKL